1 MWLRGLFLHR
11 QSVQKLCHR
20 TFISPNVTKER
31 LLSEYQRATAY
42 VNGKFLTVSTI
53 ADPQNGFEGL

>member
-11 QSVQKLCHR
+11 VSVQKLCHR

-42 VNGKFLTVSTI
+42 VNGNFKNQF
-53 ADPQNGFEGL
+53 